1 MIKYLNMPLDKN
13 EIFNTQNLLNEI
25 NVLIQT
31 GLSKT
36 FDKFI
41 SDYNNYESTYN
52 HVMNI
57 PAVKKLIDYEIYIY
71 AQEQSNSFTQF
82 SIQIDK
88 LTKEN
93 KSLRVEL
100 EKYES
105 EEHISLNI
113 VENVNQSAEELSKI
127 YETILD
133 KETDIKRLL
142 INNMFKVPACTPL
155 TSEDE
160 NESEAKQEESETES
174 DAETEVKVKQ
184 EEVESEAE
192 TDTKTDTKTDTDT
205 DSDTDSDTDTDTE
218 VKQEEV
224 ESDTET
230 EVEVKQEEVESD
242 TETEVEVKQEEVESD
257 TETETETEVEI
268 KQEEVETEAE
278 AEEEDVFEIEIDD
291 ITYFT
296 NDEENGDIY
305 EADKNG
311 DPGNKIGYLKGGE
324 PFFIII

>member
-36 FDKFI
+36 LDKFI

-57 PAVKKLIDYEIYIY
+57 PAVKKLIDYEKYIY
-71 AQEQSNSFTQF
+71 AKEQSNSFTQF

-105 EEHISLNI
+105 GEHISLNI

-160 NESEAKQEESETES
+160 NESEAKQEETES
-174 DAETEVKVKQ
+174 DA
-184 EEVESEAE
+184 
-192 TDTKTDTKTDTDT
+192 
-205 DSDTDSDTDTDTE
+205 
-218 VKQEEV
+218 
-224 ESDTET
+224 ET
-230 EVEVKQEEVESD
+230 EVEVKQEEVESETESDAETEVEVKHEEVESETEFD
-242 TETEVEVKQEEVESD
+242 TETEAEAKQEETESDTETEVEFKQEETESEVEVKQEETESEVEVKQEEVETEVEVKQEEVE
-257 TETETETEVEI
+257 T
-268 KQEEVETEAE
+268 E

-296 NDEENGDIY
+296 NDEENGNIY